1 MPVLSGRSSSS
12 SHKQPSSVPL
22 GDYGRSYGFALFSS
36 VIQDLG
42 LLTLS
47 ALLFGLSFPS
57 FISFSG
63 WGFLGFIA
71 LVPLFIVI
79 RRAGWLKIF
88 LYAPVFGWGSY
99 AVFNYWLSTFH
110 PLAIMIVPTIY
121 ATYYLAV
128 LPLLKL
134 ASVLFPRRGYLAQV
148 VVWVGYEF
156 LRTKGF
162 LGYPYGILG
171 YSQYLFLPFIQIAEF
186 TGIWGVT
193 ALVVFPNTFLGAALS
208 QGLKEFKPF
217 LHTHRRILAGYGA
230 LVVLTL
236 VFGFVSL
243 GTDYTRDREG
253 NPVPEWKVALVQHN
267 ADTWEGGFRAYE
279 RNVRTMIRLSEEA
292 LAEDPGVEAVIWSET
307 SVVPGIDW
315 HTRYRTDPLRYGL
328 VQELVE
334 YLSEKDVPFIFGNDD
349 GQAVKDSAGN
359 PLLDSLGNM
368 QRVDY
373 NAVVHFQDG
382 AIQGIYRK
390 THLVPFTEH
399 FPYEETLPRIYAL
412 LEANDYHFWEKG
424 TEYTVFDLGK
434 VKIST
439 PICFEDVFGYISR
452 RFVAEGA
459 EVIVNLTNDS
469 WSKSEAAEM
478 QHGAMAVFRAIENRR
493 SLIRSTNAGITCT
506 ILPSGKITAQLDP
519 FIEAYMIGTVPVYTE
534 KTTGYALWGD
544 FLGWFSLWGGLFLLA
559 AGVVLRLLQ
568 RKRPAD

>member
-1 MPVLSGRSSSS
+1 MAVPSGRSSLSMK
-12 SHKQPSSVPL
+12 KQPPAPPL
-22 GDYGRSYGFALFSS
+22 GGYGQSYGFTLLAA
-36 VIQDLG
+36 VIKELG
-42 LLTLS
+42 LLALS

-63 WGFLGFIA
+63 WGFLGFLA
-71 LVPLFIVI
+71 LVPLFVVI
-79 RRAGWLKIF
+79 RRVGWLKIF
-88 LYAPVFGWGSY
+88 LYAPFYGWASY
-99 AVFNYWLSTFH
+99 AIFNYWLSTFH

-134 ASVLFPRRGYLAQV
+134 ACTVFPRRGYLAQV

-171 YSQYLFLPFIQIAEF
+171 YTQYLFLPFIQIAEF

-193 ALVVFPNTFLGAALS
+193 ALVVFPNTFIGAALS
-208 QGLKEFKPF
+208 QGWEGFKPF
-217 LHTHRRILAGYGA
+217 LRDHRRVIAGYGA
-230 LVVLTL
+230 LVALTL
-236 VFGFVSL
+236 IFGFISL
-243 GTDYTRDREG
+243 GTDYTTDREG
-253 NPVPEWKVALVQHN
+253 NPLPEWKVALVQHN

-279 RNVRTMIRLSEEA
+279 RNIRTMIRLSEEA
-292 LAEDPGVEAVIWSET
+292 LTEDPEVEAVIWSET

-315 HTRYRTDPLRYGL
+315 HTRYRTDPLRYAL
-328 VQELVE
+328 VQELIQ
-334 YLSEKDVPFIFGNDD
+334 YLSEKDVPFVFGNSD

-368 QRVDY
+368 QREDY
-373 NAVVHFQDG
+373 NAVVYFDRG
-382 AIQGIYRK
+382 EIQGIYRK
-390 THLVPFTEH
+390 THLVPFTEN
-399 FPYEETLPRIYAL
+399 FPYEKTLPRIYAL
-412 LEANDYHFWEKG
+412 LVANDYKFWEKG

-493 SLIRSTNAGITCT
+493 SVIRSTNAGITCT

-519 FIEAYMIGTVPVYTE
+519 FIEAYMIGTVPVYTD

-544 FLGWFSLWGGLFLLA
+544 LLGWVCLWGGLLLLT
-559 AGVVLRLLQ
+559 AGGIIRLL
-568 RKRPAD
+568 RKKPEN

>member
-1 MPVLSGRSSSS
+1 MSISAKSSSS
-12 SHKQPSSVPL
+12 TRKQSSPSEL
-22 GDYGRSYGFALFSS
+22 GGYGRSYGFSLLSA
-36 VIQDLG
+36 VIQELG
-42 LLTLS
+42 LLALA

-71 LVPLFIVI
+71 LVPLFVVI
-79 RRAGWLKIF
+79 RRVGWLKIF
-88 LYAPVFGWGSY
+88 LYAPVFGWASY

-134 ASVLFPRRGYLAQV
+134 AATIFPRYGYLAQV

-162 LGYPYGILG
+162 LGYPYGIMG
-171 YSQYLFLPFIQIAEF
+171 YTQYLFLPFIQIAEF

-193 ALVVFPNTFLGAALS
+193 ALVIFPNTFLGAAVS
-208 QGLKEFKPF
+208 RGREGFMPF
-217 LHTHRRILAGYGA
+217 LREHRRVLAGFAA
-230 LVVLTL
+230 LVALTL
-236 VFGFVSL
+236 IFGFVSL
-243 GTDYTRDREG
+243 TTDYTKDRAG

-328 VQELVE
+328 VQELIQ
-334 YLSEKDVPFIFGNDD
+334 YLSGKNVPFVFGNDD

-359 PLLDSLGNM
+359 PLLDSMGNM
-368 QRVDY
+368 ERVDY
-373 NAVVHFQDG
+373 NAVVYFDRG
-382 AIQGIYRK
+382 EIQGIYRK

-399 FPYEETLPRIYAL
+399 FPYEDIFPRAYAL

-424 TEYTVFDLGK
+424 NDYTVFDLGK

-493 SLIRSTNAGITCT
+493 SVIRSTNAGITCT

-519 FIEAYMIGTVPVYTE
+519 FIEAYMIGTVPIYTD

-544 FLGWFSLWGGLFLLA
+544 LFGWGALWGGLLLLA
-559 AGVVLRLLQ
+559 AGAVLGIL
-568 RKRPAD
+568 KKMKNT